1 MGVMKMTWDVFN
13 IMGIAAFAI
22 SGAIVAME
30 EKYDILGALVLGF
43 VTAFGGG
50 IIRNLLIGLP
60 VHMLWKQE
68 ALITTAL
75 IAILLAYV
83 SPDRWINNYKKWIDF
98 FDAIGLSAFSIQ
110 GALYAVQAHHPLI
123 AVIAATVLT
132 GIGGGII
139 RDVLAGRKPLVFRGE
154 IYAIWAMVIGLLIGL
169 KVVHQGWELYALFVA
184 IVVLRTMSFYFGW
197 HLPLRV
203 LAEDKSQTTNIP
215 AKG

>member
-1 MGVMKMTWDVFN
+1 MKMTWDVFN

-30 EKYDILGALVLGF
+30 EKYDILGAIVLGF

-68 ALITTAL
+68 VLITTAL
-75 IAILLAYV
+75 IAILSAYF

-98 FDAIGLSAFSIQ
+98 FDAVGLSAFSIQ
-110 GALYAVQAHHPLI
+110 GAFYAVQAHHPLV
-123 AVIAATVLT
+123 AVVSAAVLT

-169 KVVHQGWELYALFVA
+169 KVVRQGWELYSLFVA

-197 HLPLRV
+197 QLPLRG
-203 LAEDKSQTTNIP
+203 LAEEKKPSANMLT
-215 AKG
+215 KG